1 MLLRSR
7 TIDNEVMVA
16 YRQNPPGRILVPS
29 LGARADAVVDGLGF
43 TEYAIRLLH
52 STWFNARREP
62 RRWRKWFVNTMVDR
76 EMSIMEAAM
85 FWSIID
91 VPLSNK
97 FYYRV
102 RIDINIE

>member
-29 LGARADAVVDGLGF
+29 LGARADAVVDRLGF

-62 RRWRKWFVNTMVDR
+62 GRWRKWFVNTMVDR

-85 FWSIID
+85 FWDLIKIPTGHVYMWRD
-91 VPLSNK
+91 RFEL
-97 FYYRV
+97 
-102 RIDINIE
+102 DED